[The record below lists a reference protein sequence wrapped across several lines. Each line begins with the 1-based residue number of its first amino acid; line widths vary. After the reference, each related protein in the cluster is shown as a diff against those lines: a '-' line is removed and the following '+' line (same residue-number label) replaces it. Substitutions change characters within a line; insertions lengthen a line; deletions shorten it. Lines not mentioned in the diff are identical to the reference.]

1 MSTIDQ
7 QIIKDM
13 LVEAP
18 PEYHV
23 RTGQSFAHAREIQK
37 PFGVLDDVIDWCKTN
52 LDAEWRWQLVQ
63 PSSDLCPGRY
73 FFYFDSERDLCA
85 FCLRWVDQ

>member
-13 LVEAP
+13 LVVAP

-52 LDAEWRWQLVQ
+52 LDAEWRWQLVSV
-63 PSSDLCPGRY
+63 SSDIRPGDY
-73 FFYFDSERDLCA
+73 IFYFDSERDYLA
-85 FCLRWVDQ
+85 FVMKWL